1 MNHRPSFFARLFGES
16 PEENDFAVR
25 FSNGTLLALL
35 LPLVAEQFLSILM
48 GIMDT
53 VMVSSLGDASVS
65 GVSLV
70 DMIFILFINI
80 FNALATGGA
89 VIASRCVGA
98 KKPEDARRAANS
110 VFLISLSASLLI
122 LGAVAVADT
131 RLLALLYGSVEDDVM
146 GASAVY
152 MRVCVISFPFIALY
166 SASAALFRSVGN
178 SKISMIAST
187 AANLVN
193 VAGNALTIFV
203 FRWGV
208 FGAAVSTVFSR
219 FLLMVYFLVKIADR
233 KLEVSVDYRALF
245 TKKPDLP
252 SVRSILGVGLPGSLE
267 SGTFQLG
274 RILVLSIISTFGT
287 AQIAANAVANN
298 IDTFGVMTG
307 FAFNLAIITVA
318 GQCVGA
324 GDWRAVRYYSAKLIR
339 MSYAAFVLF
348 NAALFAVMPL
358 LLRLYRVSEE
368 AGRLAL
374 ILILIH
380 NLCGILL
387 WTPSFVTPNAM
398 KAGGDARF
406 VMIVAVASMFVFRVG
421 GSEILGRRM
430 AMGAVGVW
438 IAMVID
444 WIFRSAV
451 FAARW
456 ERTLRSHEKAQP
468 ERTPQ

>member
-131 RLLALLYGSVEDDVM
+131 RLLALLYGSVEADVM

-287 AQIAANAVANN
+287 AQIAANRHHHRRRPVRRSR
-298 IDTFGVMTG
+298 G
-307 FAFNLAIITVA
+307 LAGRSVLLREA
-318 GQCVGA
+318 DPHELRRLRPLQRGPVRRHAPAAPALPRVRGSGKARADPHPHPQPLRDPALDALLRHPQRHEGRR
-324 GDWRAVRYYSAKLIR
+324 GRAVRHDR
-339 MSYAAFVLF
+339 RGGVH
-348 NAALFAVMPL
+348 V
-358 LLRLYRVSEE
+358 RLPG
-368 AGRLAL
+368 GRLRDPRAQD
-374 ILILIH
+374 
-380 NLCGILL
+380 GDGR
-387 WTPSFVTPNAM
+387 
-398 KAGGDARF
+398 GGRLDRDGDRLDLP
-406 VMIVAVASMFVFRVG
+406 VRRV
-421 GSEILGRRM
+421 RREV
-430 AMGAVGVW
+430 GA
-438 IAMVID
+438 D
-444 WIFRSAV
+444 P
-451 FAARW
+451 
-456 ERTLRSHEKAQP
+456 EKPRESPA
-468 ERTPQ
+468 